1 MHSYMCIDILQST
14 VIRVYRYVLEQKM
27 TLDMYVIDNLNLA
40 GWIFKPTEL
49 VAGMMRRESAV
60 CQRHLF

>member
-1 MHSYMCIDILQST
+1 
-14 VIRVYRYVLEQKM
+14 M